1 MDKRAGILFHKKK
14 DSVKR
19 GESVFTLYAPNDKK
33 LSVAVAEL
41 AKGDLPVTIEG
52 MLLARE

>member
-1 MDKRAGILFHKKK
+1 MDKRAGIQFQKKK

-19 GESVFTLYAPNDKK
+19 GEVIFCIYAPNEKK
-33 LSVAVAEL
+33 LAAAEAEL
-41 AKGDLPVTIEG
+41 MKEPPIVIEG